1 MSFNDPLSN
10 LSLNHFTSAA
20 IFTSLCLCLSFLV
33 GFMFSNFCFG
43 EGHHRTRL
51 KSLFSM
57 PIDDVS
63 GRTSLQ
69 MAIIQ
74 ISGVLWSPPHLF
86 VYFCVLSFFPF
97 SFWNDP
103 GTLQLGTCTYLFYFW
118 GVGHLIYSIKLWTY
132 YWDFLN
138 SFLSSVYYYCWTL
151 LLEFVQI
158 ILSNT
163 SAVTELSL
171 SRHLCNC
178 SLKECPAVMLQWL
191 NCFCPMWKVD
201 LLTLFP

>member
-1 MSFNDPLSN
+1 
-10 LSLNHFTSAA
+10 
-20 IFTSLCLCLSFLV
+20 
-33 GFMFSNFCFG
+33 
-43 EGHHRTRL
+43 
-51 KSLFSM
+51 M

-103 GTLQLGTCTYLFYFW
+103 GTLQLGTCTYFVLFLGGGTSNLFNK
-118 GVGHLIYSIKLWTY
+118 IKTLWTY

-138 SFLSSVYYYCWTL
+138 SFLSNVYYYCSTL

-158 ILSNT
+158 IPSNT
-163 SAVTELSL
+163 SAVTGLSL
-171 SRHLCNC
+171 SRLHLCNC
-178 SLKECPAVMLQWL
+178 SLKEWPAITLQWL